1 MSIGICTTHRCVS
14 RSCSACA
21 TSGRSR
27 MPTPCARRSRRTAAA
42 RGGCSAAFRCR
53 IVFVS
58 PRPAASLGALVRIS
72 VPAEGELRAI
82 VADVAAKV
90 AQFLGQATDATAFDT
105 AIDEVAGRVAP
116 AGYGAG
122 RPLEL
127 RQAGGDLL
135 IGAGGGGRS
144 SEGRCPPPPGEP

>member
-1 MSIGICTTHRCVS
+1 M
-14 RSCSACA
+14 
-21 TSGRSR
+21 
-27 MPTPCARRSRRTAAA
+27 
-42 RGGCSAAFRCR
+42 
-53 IVFVS
+53 S

-116 AGYGAG
+116 GGNGADITF
-122 RPLEL
+122 EF

-135 IGAGGGGRS
+135 IEARSGGRS
-144 SEGRCPPPPGEP
+144 SEVRCPLPA